1 MPTLK
6 DIAAL
11 CGTTTATVSYVLSGR
26 GDEKRISP
34 ATQQKIR
41 QAADELEY
49 TPKMRTRDT
58 LKYRVVV
65 YFPLNDLNML
75 MPTFMEGLNSALNS
89 EQALVDIILRPYEQ
103 DKLHLQYDLWTPTP
117 NSAAIIIS
125 PGGID
130 LADITDTPVAIP
142 LVLINRTHPNYAS
155 VSFDQLESGRLAAKH
170 AIKKGGSD
178 ILLVSFSSLFG
189 TTLRANAFVDTCRV
203 SGINMENRVLYAD
216 TSINGGYELGLKLLR
231 EKRLAKVITCTYDM
245 TALGLSSA
253 LSAAGVR
260 IGRDVQIIATSSGNG
275 EIFAHAVPPMTVVDL
290 RFKDAC
296 HTAVR
301 LAMGVALGR
310 TTYPQDVSIRPTIIY
325 RESCPM

>member
-26 GDEKRISP
+26 GNEKRISP

-75 MPTFMEGLNSALNS
+75 MPTFLEGMNSAIS
-89 EQALVDIILRPYEQ
+89 VEPALVDVILRPYEQ
-103 DKLHLQYDLWTPTP
+103 NKLNLQYDLWTPTKHI
-117 NSAAIIIS
+117 AAIIIS

-130 LADITDTPVAIP
+130 LANLTDTPAAIP
-142 LVLINRTHPNYAS
+142 LVLLNRALPGYAS
-155 VSFDQLESGRLAAKH
+155 VSFEQLESGRMAAKH
-170 AIKKGGSD
+170 AIKKGGND
-178 ILLVSFSSLFG
+178 ILLVTFSSLFG
-189 TTLRANAFVDTCRV
+189 TTWRANAFVDTCRSNGV
-203 SGINMENRVLYAD
+203 NMENRVLYAD
-216 TSINGGYELGLKLLR
+216 TSINGGYELGKRLLR
-231 EKRLAKVITCTYDM
+231 EKRLAKVIACTYDM
-245 TALGLSSA
+245 TALGLSTA
-253 LSAAGVR
+253 LSEAGVR
-260 IGRDVQIIATSSGNG
+260 IGRDVQIIATSSGNP

-290 RFKDAC
+290 RFKDVC
-296 HTAVR
+296 HTAMR
-301 LAMGVALGR
+301 LAMGIATGR
-310 TTYPQDVSIRPTIIY
+310 SSYPQDISTHPVMIY
-325 RESCPM
+325 RQSCPM